1 MIIFMNNISYIIN
14 TINKNISDLFERV
27 VKLEN
32 KLILYDTD
40 ETKISDNEKLELLQD
55 RYDELL
61 YEVNQM
67 KEKINSN
74 IRETN
79 NTDYYES
86 VDVNLN

>member
-55 RYDELL
+55 RYEELL
-61 YEVNQM
+61 YEVNHI
-67 KEKINSN
+67 KGKLNSN

-79 NTDYYES
+79 NTDYES
-86 VDVNLN
+86 LDVNLN

>member
-1 MIIFMNNISYIIN
+1 MNNISYIIN